1 MKPMML
7 TRVSPLFA
15 LRYTRLLLEVRVKNI
30 EKTPWLAAI
39 AIAAAGMAQAEVPP
53 DIAKQLV
60 AIGRGV
66 CVPET
71 AQLYRP
77 LHPNPPYTGVTIVRD
92 QSFGPDP
99 MNVLDV
105 FSTEKGGGS
114 RPVLIYVSGG
124 AGNKLQGG
132 PNGDVFYDNIMLW
145 ATKNGMVGVNM
156 QRRAAGGGQAW
167 DDPAKDVALIVQWV
181 DKNIAR
187 YKGNPKRVFL
197 WSQSA
202 GNTPVGTYI
211 GHPELYGP
219 KGVGVKGVVFMSA
232 PGFSILPAT
241 PPPSGGAGGPCGQPN
256 GGAAPAAGRGG
267 SGAGRGT
274 GAVAGRGTAGPGG
287 AGRGTGRGGGGGKQ
301 APPDAAAQ
309 LARSN
314 LPGLIKS
321 KVPFFVSVA
330 ELDPPNVIA
339 FAGTLKDELCKAG
352 KCPTFMTFKDHSH
365 ISEVMSPDTADT
377 SVTGPILKWMQGV
390 K

>member
-1 MKPMML
+1 MQMISIQKASW
-7 TRVSPLFA
+7 V
-15 LRYTRLLLEVRVKNI
+15 V
-30 EKTPWLAAI
+30 AI

-53 DIAKQLV
+53 EIAKQLV

-77 LHPNPPYTGVTIVRD
+77 LHQNPPYAGVTIVRD

-105 FSTEKGGGS
+105 FSAEKGGGS

-124 AGNKLQGG
+124 AGNKVQGG

-156 QRRAAGGGQAW
+156 QRRPGQAW
-167 DDPAKDVALIVQWV
+167 DDPAKDVALVVQWV
-181 DKNIAR
+181 DKNVSR
-187 YKGNPKRVFL
+187 YKGNPKRVFI

-202 GNTPVGTYI
+202 GNVPVSTYI
-211 GHPELYGP
+211 GHPEFYGP
-219 KGVGVKGVVFMSA
+219 KGVGVKGVVFMSPPA
-232 PGFSILPAT
+232 FDILPAT
-241 PPPSGGAGGPCGQPN
+241 VPPGGGGGGGCGQPN
-256 GGAAPAAGRGG
+256 GAPAGAAAPVARGG
-267 SGAGRGT
+267 
-274 GAVAGRGTAGPGG
+274 GRGTAGPG
-287 AGRGTGRGGGGGKQ
+287 AGRGPGGGDGKAGGRGKQ
-301 APPDAAAQ
+301 APPDPATQ

-321 KVPFFVSVA
+321 KAPFFVSVA
-330 ELDPPNVIA
+330 ELDPPNIVA
-339 FAGTLKDELCKAG
+339 FVGTLKDELCKAG
-352 KCPTFMTFKDHSH
+352 KCPTFQTFKDHSH

-377 SVTGPILKWMQGV
+377 SVTGPILKWMTSV

>member
-1 MKPMML
+1 L
-7 TRVSPLFA
+7 EARVLFIQKT
-15 LRYTRLLLEVRVKNI
+15 LIQKKSI
-30 EKTPWLAAI
+30 PEKSTKKTSWLAAI
-39 AIAAAGMAQAEVPP
+39 AIAVAGLARADVPP

-71 AQLYRP
+71 AQIYRP
-77 LHPNPPYTGVTIVRD
+77 LHANPPYKGVTIARD
-92 QSFGPDP
+92 LSFGPDP

-105 FSTEKGGGS
+105 FSAEKGGGS

-145 ATKNGMVGVNM
+145 AEKNGMVGVNV
-156 QRRAAGGGQAW
+156 QRRPGQAW
-167 DDPAKDVALIVQWV
+167 DDPAKDIALVVQWV
-181 DKNIAR
+181 DKNIAH

-202 GNTPVGTYI
+202 GNGPVGTYI
-211 GHPELYGP
+211 GHPEFYGP
-219 KGVGVKGVVFMSA
+219 KGVGVKGVVFMSS

-241 PPPSGGAGGPCGQPN
+241 PPPGQGAGGPCGQPN
-256 GGAAPAAGRGG
+256 GAPPAATPAAGRGTG
-267 SGAGRGT
+267 GRGT
-274 GAVAGRGTAGPGG
+274 G
-287 AGRGTGRGGGGGKQ
+287 GRGGGGGAKQ
-301 APPDAAAQ
+301 AQPDAATL

-321 KVPFFVSVA
+321 KLPFLVSVA
-330 ELDPPNVIA
+330 ELDPPNVIS
-339 FAGTLKDELCKAG
+339 FAQTLKDELCKANR
-352 KCPTFMTFKDHSH
+352 CPTFMTFKDHSH

-377 SVTGPILKWMQGV
+377 SVTGPILKWMQSI